1 MSSDPVPAIAEAAA
15 TGETAVLFA
24 DIRKVYGVNVV
35 NLIWRHLA
43 TIDGALA
50 HVWGAVRPLYADG
63 TVAREAE
70 SLRAAL
76 VLPSAPEVPRYVLG
90 AAWLSAEDRLGI
102 GRVMAAYDRTN
113 AMALL
118 ALSAARAR
126 LAGEGGSPWRPAEG
140 ALPPGESLVLPPLL
154 DLAAMAPDT
163 AALVTALNRMGSD
176 RADPV
181 LASMWRNLAHWPPF
195 LALAWPVLAPLG
207 ADGRLERAIAGGLAL
222 ARSRAAALPRVADVP
237 SLDPALVPQ
246 VDAALAQFTGDAIA
260 RMLIVTRILRT
271 AFGDALR

>member
-1 MSSDPVPAIAEAAA
+1 MSDPVPAIAEAAA
-15 TGETAVLFA
+15 TGETAALFA

-63 TVAREAE
+63 TIAREAE
-70 SLRAAL
+70 FLRAAL
-76 VLPSAPEVPRYVLG
+76 VLPPAPEVPRCVLE
-90 AAWLSAEDRLGI
+90 SAGLAGEDRHGI

-126 LAGEGGSPWRPAEG
+126 LAGQGGSPWRPSKEV
-140 ALPPGESLVLPPLL
+140 LPPGESLILPPLL
-154 DLAAMAPDT
+154 DIAAMAPDT
-163 AALVTALNRMGSD
+163 AALVAALNRMGSD
-176 RADPV
+176 RIDPV

-195 LALAWPVLAPLG
+195 LALAWSILAPLN
-207 ADGRLERAIAGGLAL
+207 ADGRLEHAIAGGLAL
-222 ARSRAAALPRVADVP
+222 ARSRAAALPCVAEVP

-260 RMLIVTRILRT
+260 RMLIVTRVLRT

>member
-1 MSSDPVPAIAEAAA
+1 MSDPVPAIAEAAA
-15 TGETAVLFA
+15 TGKTAALFA

-63 TVAREAE
+63 TIAREAK
-70 SLRAAL
+70 SLRADLA
-76 VLPSAPEVPRYVLG
+76 VPAAPEMPRCVLESAG
-90 AAWLSAEDRLGI
+90 LAAEDRHGI

-126 LAGEGGSPWRPAEG
+126 LAGQGGSPWRPGQEG
-140 ALPPGESLVLPPLL
+140 PPPEASLVLPPLL
-154 DLAAMAPDT
+154 DLAALAPET

-176 RADPV
+176 QAEPV
-181 LASMWRNLAHWPPF
+181 LASMWRNLAHWPQF
-195 LALAWPVLAPLG
+195 LALAWPVLAPLH
-207 ADGRLERAIAGGLAL
+207 ADGRLVRAVAGGLAL
-222 ARSRAAALPRVADVP
+222 ARSRAASLPCVAQVP
-237 SLDPALVPQ
+237 PLDPALVPQ

-260 RMLIVTRILRT
+260 RMLIVTRVLRA